1 MTLGNFMRDYLYIP
15 LGGNRV
21 SSKTR
26 LYFNLA
32 LVFIL
37 SGFWHGASWNFII
50 WGAFHGTFLIL
61 DRIFL
66 VKLLNRLGSFVSI
79 MITFFIVMMGWVI
92 FKIEDD
98 LSQVGLYF
106 ERSFDFSWDE
116 AFIPLSNFWPLLF
129 VAAFF
134 AFLSAFS
141 FGKKMQDFI
150 FSRNSYSL
158 FTNGLFLFVTV
169 LLFIMSASSVISSG
183 FNPFIYFRF

>member
-1 MTLGNFMRDYLYIP
+1 LGNFMRDYLYIP

-21 SSKTR
+21 SSKAR

-37 SGFWHGASWNFII
+37 SGFWHGASWNFIV

-66 VKLLNRLGSFVSI
+66 VKLLNRLGSVLSI
-79 MITFFIVMMGWVI
+79 AITFFIVMMGWVI

-106 ERSFDFSWDE
+106 ERLFDFSWDST
-116 AFIPLSNFWPLLF
+116 FFTLPNFWPMLL

-134 AFLSAFS
+134 AFFSAFS
-141 FGKKMQDFI
+141 VGKKIQDFV
-150 FSRNSYSL
+150 FTRNSYSL
-158 FTNGLFLFVTV
+158 LTNGVFLFFAVFLFV
-169 LLFIMSASSVISSG
+169 MSASSVISSG

>member
-21 SSKTR
+21 SSKSR
-26 LYFNLA
+26 LYFNLI

-37 SGFWHGASWNFII
+37 SGFWHGASWNFVV

-66 VKLLNRLGSFVSI
+66 VKLLNRLGSVLSI
-79 MITFFIVMMGWVI
+79 AITFLIVMMGWVI

-98 LSQVGLYF
+98 MGQVGLYF
-106 ERSFDFSWDE
+106 ERLVDFSWDHTFV
-116 AFIPLSNFWPLLF
+116 ALANFWPVLT

-134 AFLSAFS
+134 SFLPALSI
-141 FGKKMQDFI
+141 GKKMQDFVY
-150 FSRNSYSL
+150 SRNTYSL
-158 FTNGLFLFVTV
+158 TANGLFLFVTIV
-169 LLFIMSASSVISSG
+169 LFVLSASSVISSG